1 MFPERYSVMVVGPPD
16 AGIFDFCAY
25 LTSFYLRNDQN
36 VVMIETDTSKAFLR
50 RRLRNFGV
58 GYEEYEGSSLAIIDC
73 FSEPSSLDDPEQY
86 CSPSDLPGLLD
97 KIKTASESM
106 TEPVR
111 IILDSL
117 SSLHIYSEPEKV
129 REFLV
134 KLSKLAKKRGSLTAT
149 MHEDMHS
156 NEQVDSLGELCNGL
170 IEMRIDE
177 KMKRFIRIAKMES
190 LDVEPK
196 WILFDIEPGA
206 SADGAALVW
215 KKVGAG
221 EE

>member
-1 MFPERYSVMVVGPPD
+1 
-16 AGIFDFCAY
+16 
-25 LTSFYLRNDQN
+25 
-36 VVMIETDTSKAFLR
+36 
-50 RRLRNFGV
+50 
-58 GYEEYEGSSLAIIDC
+58 
-73 FSEPSSLDDPEQY
+73 
-86 CSPSDLPGLLD
+86 
-97 KIKTASESM
+97 
-106 TEPVR
+106 
-111 IILDSL
+111 
-117 SSLHIYSEPEKV
+117 
-129 REFLV
+129 
-134 KLSKLAKKRGSLTAT
+134 

-177 KMKRFIRIAKMES
+177 KMKRYIRITKMES